1 MNLCRTD
8 KPSESSP
15 SPAAQA
21 SVLRTLTRTCRNY
34 MYSKILSPCSY
45 RAKGR
50 RASGGDLDPR
60 FQCQL
65 FAGAA
70 GIRASHIF
78 PCEICRGASE
88 TRVRIEAGQ
97 PEDRK
102 RGACARSDWLLSFKL
117 FSFSLSQLPP
127 LPQALGPS
135 ANWVLAVH
143 HSALSKAEA
152 NAGALAVWQERA
164 SPSPGPGPHL
174 RLRLQCPERCGC
186 RKEQGTVATP
196 PGPMPSLSWPAL
208 GVFFFF
214 FGFSTLPRQWRE
226 RLPRL
231 QQSDPLNRH
240 RRGAQHS
247 IMADDRGAGF
257 RFYVD
262 NKPFSASP

>member
-214 FGFSTLPRQWRE
+214 FWVF
-226 RLPRL
+226 
-231 QQSDPLNRH
+231 
-240 RRGAQHS
+240 HS
-247 IMADDRGAGF
+247 
-257 RFYVD
+257 
-262 NKPFSASP
+262 SAAVA